1 MNWQD
6 KIKES
11 LGKPY
16 YEKCSVLL
24 YNVNCIEALKKL
36 PRNCIDLI
44 LTSPPYNIGKEYEKI
59 LPIEDNVDVSNDYD
73 TLLEIAET
81 NKIGTSYSGN
91 PLFD

>member
-16 YEKCSVLL
+16 YEKSSVLL

>member
-16 YEKCSVLL
+16 YEKSSVLL
-24 YNVNCIEALKKL
+24 YNVNCIEALKEL

-44 LTSPPYNIGKEYEKI
+44 LTF
-59 LPIEDNVDVSNDYD
+59 VFQ
-73 TLLEIAET
+73 LLEI
-81 NKIGTSYSGN
+81 I
-91 PLFD
+91 